1 MEHNGLAGQLGRI
14 VLGEGDINILL
25 LAGLHAD
32 QLILEAGDKAAGT
45 DLQIKGIALA
55 ALESNAVV
63 KALKVD
69 VGGVALL
76 DGALHCHQTAVAVSH
91 LLETGV
97 HVGGH
102 DLHLSLNGLQ
112 ALVLAQFHLG
122 IHGDS
127 ALKHG
132 AFLADAL
139 DLHLGIANDLQL
151 LLVHGALVSVGQNG
165 VDGFLIKDLGAVHA
179 LDHLAGRLAGTEAGN
194 VHLTAHL
201 QIRLV
206 DGGLELLGAHL
217 DGQSDSALFQFFAA
231 FDSHCCFS
239 SSIHLCCDGIRIQY

>member
-1 MEHNGLAGQLGRI
+1 MEHNGLAGQLGRV

-32 QLILEAGDKAAGT
+32 QLILEAGNKAAGT

-151 LLVHGALVSVGQNG
+151 LLVHGALVSVRQNG

-179 LDHLAGRLAGTEAGN
+179 LDHLAGSLAGAEAGN
-194 VHLTAHL
+194 ADLGPLL
-201 QIRLV
+201 QVRLV
-206 DGGLELLGAHL
+206 DGGLKGGGICF
-217 DGQSDSALFQFFAA
+217 DGQCDLALVQSFTGFYTH
-231 FDSHCCFS
+231 FDFS
-239 SSIHLCCDGIRIQY
+239 SVQH